1 MNNTVAVFLAHGFEE
16 IEAITQIDVLRR
28 AEIDTITISIND
40 DYIVQGKHKI
50 TIVADKLFSEVDF
63 DNIDMLILPG
73 GAIGVK
79 NLFKHEGLKSLL
91 TQFDKNK
98 KHIAAICAAP
108 MILNE
113 LGILNGR
120 KAICFPACEVELT
133 QAILTNEPV
142 VVDQHIITSKG
153 IGTALDFSLEIV
165 KHYKGKEKAV
175 QMAKAMV
182 MKVEE

>member
-1 MNNTVAVFLAHGFEE
+1 MDTVAVFLAHGFEE

-28 AEIDTITISIND
+28 GEIDVIVVSITDN
-40 DYIVQGKHKI
+40 YNVQGKHKI
-50 TIVADKLFSEVDF
+50 TVIADKLFSEVDF
-63 DNIDMLILPG
+63 DKIDMLILPG

-79 NLFKHEGLKSLL
+79 NLFKHEGLNNLL
-91 TQFDKNK
+91 VQFDKNK
-98 KHIAAICAAP
+98 KPIAAICAAP

-113 LGILNGR
+113 LGILNG
-120 KAICFPACEVELT
+120 KNAICYPACEDDLT
-133 QAILTNEPV
+133 NAVITNEPV

-165 KHYKGKEKAV
+165 KHYKGKEKAF

-182 MKVEE
+182 MKVKE

>member
-1 MNNTVAVFLAHGFEE
+1 MSTIAIFIAYGFEE

-28 AEIDTITISIND
+28 AEIDIVSVSITDS
-40 DYIVQGKHKI
+40 YEVQGKHKI
-50 TIVADKLFSEVDF
+50 TIIADKLFSEMDF
-63 DNIDMLILPG
+63 DKVDMLVLPG

-79 NLFKHEGLKSLL
+79 NLFKHEGLNNLL
-91 TQFDKNK
+91 VQFNKDK

-120 KAICFPACEVELT
+120 KAICFPACEKELT
-133 QAILTNEPV
+133 NAIITDEPV
-142 VVDQHIITSKG
+142 VVDQHVITSKG

-165 KHYKGKEKAV
+165 KHYKGEEKAL

-182 MKVEE
+182 MKVED